1 MDDSKRLQYEQSIF
15 SSMMLLSTQME
26 TSLDRALA
34 SSGLT
39 ATQWFMSILLETAF
53 NQPPTLK
60 EAASRL
66 GTSYQNIKQIA
77 LNLQKRGLVE
87 VRKDPND
94 ARITRLHLIPGQDNF
109 WHEADEKG
117 SAYLTALFNGISE
130 NDLMFTVKILQQI
143 QKNMK
148 SSDF

>member
-1 MDDSKRLQYEQSIF
+1 MDNVKRLQYEQSIF
-15 SSMMLLSTQME
+15 ISMMLLSTQME

-39 ATQWFMSILLETAF
+39 STQWFMSILLETAF
-53 NQPPTLK
+53 SQPPTLK
-60 EAASRL
+60 QAAAKL

-87 VRKDPND
+87 VRKDPDD
-94 ARITRLHLIPGQDNF
+94 ARITRLHLVAGQDAF

-117 SAYLTALFNGISE
+117 SAYLTALFDGISE
-130 NDLMFTVKILQQI
+130 SDLLHTVKILQRI
-143 QKNMK
+143 QKNLK
-148 SSDF
+148 SSDV